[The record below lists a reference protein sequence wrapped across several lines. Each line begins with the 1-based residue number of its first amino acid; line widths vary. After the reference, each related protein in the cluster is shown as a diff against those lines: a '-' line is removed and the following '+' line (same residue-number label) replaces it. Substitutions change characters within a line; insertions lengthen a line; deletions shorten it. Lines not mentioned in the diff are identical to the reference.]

1 MADSRIRTI
10 NPRIAP
16 KEPISESETRSQKLL
31 NCWHIASQL
40 AEAFPLWAKY
50 TIAAAAAA
58 PTVRRASITYRR
70 LCIYLRIL
78 RKSVS
83 DIRFRSLNCLK
94 KVLWFWNIAQQQFWR
109 PFWLFQTSFGSVF
122 NFWGLA
128 IMLQTQK
135 KYPHCS
141 EVEAHFTSM
150 FEILHSGNGMDLT
163 RIRST
168 FLR

>member
-16 KEPISESETRSQKLL
+16 KEPISDSETRSQKLL

-70 LCIYLRIL
+70 LCIYLRIV

-83 DIRFRSLNCLK
+83 DIRFKSLNCLK
-94 KVLWFWNIAQQQFWR
+94 KVLWFWNIAQQQCCQYNVLKTFLAFSNKFWICFKFLR
-109 PFWLFQTSFGSVF
+109 ISDNATDPE
-122 NFWGLA
+122 
-128 IMLQTQK
+128 

-141 EVEAHFTSM
+141 EVEALFIVM
-150 FEILHSGNGMDLT
+150 
-163 RIRST
+163 
-168 FLR
+168 